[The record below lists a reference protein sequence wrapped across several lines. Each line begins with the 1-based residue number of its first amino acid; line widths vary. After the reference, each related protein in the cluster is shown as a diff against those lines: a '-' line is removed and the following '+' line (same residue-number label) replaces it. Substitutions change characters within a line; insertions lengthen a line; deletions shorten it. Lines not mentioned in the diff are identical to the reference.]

1 MATEVVKTDGMKR
14 GLCCQKVK
22 IRNTGNRGMMQVF
35 SGCAVLPTP
44 AVESLLGR
52 GELIRTAGFANAR
65 GGVMYIGLDDSHGV
79 TGVNRAQNLA
89 EEIAA
94 TIRNELGIAADVKV
108 RIREGLDY
116 IEIRVNPSSNP
127 VSCHG
132 EYYFRSGRANILL
145 AGIALSEFDR
155 NVVRPALWVNL

>member
-1 MATEVVKTDGMKR
+1 MSESQNTEYRESWDDACLR
-14 GLCCQKVK
+14 WLC
-22 IRNTGNRGMMQVF
+22 
-35 SGCAVLPTP
+35 
-44 AVESLLGR
+44 
-52 GELIRTAGFANAR
+52 GFANAR

-116 IEIRVNPSSNP
+116 IEIRVNPSSN
-127 VSCHG
+127 
-132 EYYFRSGRANILL
+132 LL
-145 AGIALSEFDR
+145 
-155 NVVRPALWVNL
+155 